1 MKGPALL
8 KSQHHRRRKT
18 RARKQIIVTNSNCR
32 GQRERKNTGG
42 QGRAKADFGAVAEM
56 SSKPNPGSSGGPH
69 HAELR
74 DGYSKEREEHMQK
87 TWKWGRP
94 GIKGW

>member
-8 KSQHHRRRKT
+8 KSQHHGRRKT

-32 GQRERKNTGG
+32 RQRERKNTGG
-42 QGRAKADFGAVAEM
+42 QGRAKADFGAAAEM

-74 DGYSKEREEHMQK
+74 DGYSKEREEHMQ
-87 TWKWGRP
+87 RP
-94 GIKGW
+94 GNGGDQG